1 MTWTKELEQK
11 LVKLVEIHG
20 NDYHTVARELH
31 EDASYHAVRIKYRRL
46 RDTYQA
52 ESISEI
58 HSNAVL
64 DGKLFD
70 EKDVL
75 ELAGYDPE
83 QWRISKVTDN
93 AWGQPMGDR
102 LQNTQFKLQ
111 VVPKEQLLTFDDMVE
126 RAQAIKPRL
135 IEMDYT
141 DITEQYLLIPLYDY
155 HFGLNSLSDY
165 SELQSSIAD
174 IIINGYAEILFVLG
188 GDYYHTDNFINT
200 TEAGTRIDDIDPQ
213 TAIDDGLQFIM
224 PLIELALQHSP
235 CVKLLYTTGNHAP
248 SQDYMLSII
257 LDREF
262 EDLEVDNA
270 IEEYKHAWLG
280 NHSIFVHHGNNRKTT
295 ASLLDVIVT
304 KYAKQWG
311 DSASRYLF
319 TGHFHHERS
328 LSTAG
333 LTHYQVQSPSK
344 ASSYDKRKGFITSET
359 GAMLF
364 EFNKQKRSAIHYL

>member
-1 MTWTKELEQK
+1 M
-11 LVKLVEIHG
+11 HG
-20 NDYHTVARELH
+20 RDWHTIARALDVNATYHG
-31 EDASYHAVRIKYRRL
+31 VRIKYARL

-52 ESISEI
+52 QSISEL
-58 HSNAVL
+58 HNEAVL

-70 EKDVL
+70 EREVL
-75 ELAGYDPE
+75 EMAGYDPKE
-83 QWRISKVTDN
+83 WRISKVTDN

-102 LQNTQFKLQ
+102 LTNSQFKLQ

-126 RAQAIKPRL
+126 RAKQIKPRK
-135 IEMDYT
+135 IELDVS
-141 DITEQYLLIPLYDY
+141 DITEQYLLIPLYDF
-155 HFGLNSLSDY
+155 HFGLNTLGDY
-165 SELQSSIAD
+165 LELQSAIAD
-174 IIINGYAEILFVLG
+174 VILNGYQEILFVLG

-200 TEAGTRIDDIDPQ
+200 TEAGTRIDDIDPKK
-213 TAIDDGLQFIM
+213 AIDDGISFIV
-224 PLIELALQHSP
+224 PLIELALKKSP

-270 IEEYKHAWLG
+270 IDEYKHAWLG

-311 DSASRYLF
+311 ESASRYLF
-319 TGHFHHERS
+319 TGHFHHEKS